1 MTSCMKNS
9 EKYFKFYPIVTQ
21 VSCEKIIALSILV
34 LAGRGGQKK
43 VIYLPT
49 YYTKKTE
56 NRDFRPW
63 IIQRPK
69 MLAT

>member
-1 MTSCMKNS
+1 M
-9 EKYFKFYPIVTQ
+9 YFKLYPSCIQ
-21 VSCEKIIALSILV
+21 VSCEKIRALSILV
-34 LAGRGGQKK
+34 LAGRGGQKRSS
-43 VIYLPT
+43 IILPTILHNILPT